1 MSRKSTVKTV
11 LVLESKNVLEEMDG
25 VRNTIESGVVDV
37 QTITMLKRLL
47 TQKNAPTAS
56 ITISTTTKTGALSN
70 SRAKRNVKSTTR
82 TDSAQ
87 AVQDSFPGKDLIS
100 ATKTIVMK
108 SLLVLA
114 IEVEKRT
121 QKSDSVRLSTEVNS
135 TRTPLSQGT
144 RNICSCCKLALEALR
159 QWQENADIGSAWV
172 NKAYFGYI
180 GKVIALEMVRYITDS
195 LTARPIQ
202 RSKTLQLLKQ
212 KSKNKFNLELQYQRP
227 PARLQGGSFKLRQS
241 RTSYLHQLPFSTRF
255 RLCRYM

>member
-1 MSRKSTVKTV
+1 M
-11 LVLESKNVLEEMDG
+11 LESKNVLEEMDG

-37 QTITMLKRLL
+37 QTITILKRLL

-56 ITISTTTKTGALSN
+56 ITISTTTKTGAPLN
-70 SRAKRNVKSTTR
+70 PRAKRNVKSTAR

-114 IEVEKRT
+114 MEVEKRT
-121 QKSDSVRLSTEVNS
+121 QKSDSVRPSTAVNC

-144 RNICSCCKLALEALR
+144 RNIFSCCKLALEALR
-159 QWQENADIGSAWV
+159 QWQENADIGYAWV

-180 GKVIALEMVRYITDS
+180 GKVIALEMVRGITDS

-202 RSKTLQLLKQ
+202 RSKTLQFLRQKLK
-212 KSKNKFNLELQYQRP
+212 NNFNLELQYQRP
-227 PARLQGGSFKLRQS
+227 PARLQGGSFKIQQN
-241 RTSYLHQLPFSTRF
+241 RTSYRHRLPFSTHF
-255 RLCRYM
+255 RLCQYI